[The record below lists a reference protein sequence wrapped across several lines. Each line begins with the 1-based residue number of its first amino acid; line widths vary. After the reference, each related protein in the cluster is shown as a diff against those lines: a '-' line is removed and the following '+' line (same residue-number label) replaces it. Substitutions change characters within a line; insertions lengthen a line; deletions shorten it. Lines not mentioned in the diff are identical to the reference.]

1 MPMFL
6 RTLLQGLVLIVVLV
20 IIGFVAQRGDLGGVF
35 NQEWIDAHVRGPG
48 RNGELLY
55 LVGAA
60 LFVAFGLPRQV
71 VSFLGGYAVGLNL
84 GVFLALAATA
94 MGCFISF
101 FFARFIGR
109 NIVSKRFPK
118 RIKKADTFLK
128 NNTFVM
134 TLLIRLLPLGSNFI
148 TNLVAGVSSARAMAF
163 ITGSTIGYIPQTVI
177 FALLGSGIN
186 LEPAFRITL
195 SVVLFVLSAALGIYL
210 YRRYRKNPG
219 LNGALQ

>member
-1 MPMFL
+1 MLF

-48 RNGELLY
+48 RNGALIY

-71 VSFLGGYAVGLNL
+71 VSFLGGYAFGLNL
-84 GVFLALAATA
+84 GIFLALAATA
-94 MGCFISF
+94 MGCLISF

-118 RIKKADTFLK
+118 RIKKADIFLK
-128 NNTFVM
+128 DNTFAM

-148 TNLVAGVSSARAMAF
+148 TNLVAGVSSA
-163 ITGSTIGYIPQTVI
+163 
-177 FALLGSGIN
+177 
-186 LEPAFRITL
+186 
-195 SVVLFVLSAALGIYL
+195 
-210 YRRYRKNPG
+210 
-219 LNGALQ
+219 